1 MRFIQAYAAFV
12 RNNYTYLII
21 ATLVASVVVGL
32 MTPAPGLF
40 IRQFNIPLIVVMIG
54 AMGFTI
60 TFKSLSIAAMRD
72 WKGFSFGLGLNFIFA
87 PFLCWLLAVIFLN
100 QHHDLATGLILI
112 GVVPCAGM
120 ALVWVGLL
128 KGDVPL
134 AIVINAATMLLAPL
148 LIPPLMLLFAGAYVS
163 INIWELLWQLI
174 YSVLLP
180 LLLGIGIREI
190 LERKID
196 INKYLPLMPAIS
208 ATIAVLLMF
217 MAVDTS
223 ISFVMKNLE
232 LIAPLVVSTVL
243 IFPILFVVAYAVST
257 RVFPRGKNIAI
268 TYSSGMKNLPIAIGI
283 AAISFKG
290 LEMLPVAVGFAF
302 QMLTAV
308 VFYQWFGHV
317 LDKTRTSSN

>member
-1 MRFIQAYAAFV
+1 MRLIQAYAAFV

-21 ATLVASVVVGL
+21 ATLLASVVVGL
-32 MTPAPGLF
+32 VTPTPGLF
-40 IRQFNIPLIVVMIG
+40 IRQFNIPLIIIMIG

-60 TFKSLSIAAMRD
+60 TFKSLGMAAIRD

-87 PFLCWLLAVIFLN
+87 PFLCWLLAVVFLN

-134 AIVINAATMLLAPL
+134 ATVINAATMLLAPL
-148 LIPPLMLLFAGAYVS
+148 LIPPLMLLFAGAFVS
-163 INIWELLWQLI
+163 INVWELLWQLI

-180 LLLGIGIREI
+180 LLIGIGLRE
-190 LERKID
+190 LLGRRGD
-196 INKYLPLMPAIS
+196 IQKYLPVMPAIS

-217 MAVDTS
+217 MAIDTN
-223 ISFVMKNLE
+223 ISPIIKNME
-232 LIAPLVVSTVL
+232 LIVPLIISTVL
-243 IFPILFVVAYAVST
+243 IFPILFAVAYGISIKA
-257 RVFPRGKNIAI
+257 FPAGKNIAI
-268 TYSSGMKNLPIAIGI
+268 TYSAGMKNLPIAIGI
-283 AAISFKG
+283 AAMSFKG
-290 LEMLPVAVGFAF
+290 LEMLPVAMGFAF

-308 VFYQWFGHV
+308 TFYQLFRRGNT
-317 LDKTRTSSN
+317 KG